1 MKKYLLIVMAIMFMA
16 ATSAYG
22 TQKSEKV
29 ISIQPF
35 SVLNVA
41 GNLEVVYEQSKTC
54 EVRLVGDAN
63 DINQIYIEN
72 SGASLNIRKT
82 AKQIGNVYIDTSKKS
97 GKFNVVIKVKAPE
110 VSVFNLAGGG
120 YIIVDNMSGNKVT
133 FNQAGSGRIALGRIT
148 ADNIFFNNAGSGS
161 IRIDEVKADNVCMSM
176 AGSGE
181 ISGKLSEADK
191 LNCTLTGIGRIYV
204 SGKVDK
210 YVKVVIGSGS
220 IDDSMLKYDSISTTN
235 TRTNVITDVETSD
248 TPKSPDGIINAQP

>member
-1 MKKYLLIVMAIMFMA
+1 MKKYLLMVLAAMLMA
-16 ATSAYG
+16 ATSVYG
-22 TQKSEKV
+22 AQKSEKV
-29 ISIQPF
+29 MSIQPF

-63 DINQIYIEN
+63 EFDQIYIEN
-72 SGASLNIRKT
+72 SGASLNIRKA

-133 FNQAGSGRIALGRIT
+133 FNQAGSG
-148 ADNIFFNNAGSGS
+148 
-161 IRIDEVKADNVCMSM
+161 V
-176 AGSGE
+176 
-181 ISGKLSEADK
+181 ISGKVGKALK

-204 SGKVDK
+204 SGKADK
-210 YVKVVIGSGS
+210 YGKVIIGSGS
-220 IDDSMLKYDSISTTN
+220 IDDSMLKYDSISTTS
-235 TRTNVITDVETSD
+235 THTNVINDSD
-248 TPKSPDGIINAQP
+248 ASSTPKSPDGIINAQP

>member
-29 ISIQPF
+29 MSIQPF
-35 SVLNVA
+35 SVLNVL

-72 SGASLNIRKT
+72 SGASLNIRKA

>member
-72 SGASLNIRKT
+72 SGASLNIRKA